1 MAKLF
6 FSSPDLEPC
15 GCVHATK
22 TEADESYI
30 NNKEGLTVI
39 EVSDSDYDN
48 FFDGTSAI
56 ECNGN
61 NVSFVANTIDETQE
75 GEEEYK
81 NDISSFKEV
90 LSNAITIKTNHSK
103 KAEAQACLDYL
114 NSVDVD
120 NLTYPRKPLR
130 KELKENGVFVAL
142 NAF

>member
-6 FSSPDLEPC
+6 FSSANLEPC

-30 NNKEGLTVI
+30 HNKEGLTVI

-75 GEEEYK
+75 NEEEYK
-81 NDISSFKEV
+81 IDIASFKSV
-90 LSNAITIKTNHSK
+90 LSNAITRKTNHSK
-103 KAEAQACLDYL
+103 KAEAQAL
-114 NSVDVD
+114 VDAEIQAAQAAWD
-120 NLTYPRKPLR
+120 AQTDEEKAEPNNFRPSDITLP
-130 KELKENGVFVAL
+130 
-142 NAF
+142 